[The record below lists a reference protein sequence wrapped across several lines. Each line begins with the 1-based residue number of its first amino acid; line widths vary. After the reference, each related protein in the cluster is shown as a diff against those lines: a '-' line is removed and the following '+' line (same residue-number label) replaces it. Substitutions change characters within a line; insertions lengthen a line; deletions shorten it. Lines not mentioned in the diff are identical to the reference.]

1 MMMGEEIYRVD
12 EKTNIYIE
20 AHPDRI
26 NLMLT
31 VVVEGK
37 PLVTITY
44 AIDEVLTFVHLLLH
58 NLDKLRSG

>member
-1 MMMGEEIYRVD
+1 MMGEEIYRVD

-20 AHPDRI
+20 PHPDGI
-26 NLMLT
+26 NLALT
-31 VVVEGK
+31 MVIEGK

-44 AIDEVLTFVHLLLH
+44 AIDEILMFVHLLLH